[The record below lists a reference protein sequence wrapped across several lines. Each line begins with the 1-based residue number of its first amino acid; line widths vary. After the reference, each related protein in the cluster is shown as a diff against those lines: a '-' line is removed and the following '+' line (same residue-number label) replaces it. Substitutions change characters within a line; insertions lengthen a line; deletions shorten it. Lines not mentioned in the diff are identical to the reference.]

1 MPRGSRPGERRGGRV
16 AGTPNKFNA
25 DLRAMILGALDAA
38 GGENYLAR
46 CATENPVAFMG
57 LLGKVLPLQ
66 VSGEEG
72 RPLAIDFRWADAV
85 QSPTLEPEVLAAAG
99 AAEFAVVWA
108 DDAEAEPS

>member
-1 MPRGSRPGERRGGRV
+1 MARSRTSGQGRPKGS
-16 AGTPNKFNA
+16 PNKFNA

-38 GGENYLAR
+38 GGERYLAR

-72 RPLAIDFRWADAV
+72 RPLAIHFRWAGTV
-85 QSPTLEPEVLAAAG
+85 PSPTLEPEALAAAG
-99 AAEFAVVWA
+99 AAEFVVTFA
-108 DDAEAEPS
+108 DDAEAEPG